1 VGRAGSNLA
10 ELRVRV
16 LTAGGQVEAVVL
28 AVQLRLDLLLFQ
40 EPPVLQELIVS
51 ELLLVLS
58 LLEIEGGVGH
68 RLSLLVVN
76 ALVDSLLRLVLLGE
90 NLLGRQQLL
99 LLYKEILVG
108 LLEDIMELAVRSE
121 GGRF

>member
-58 LLEIEGGVGH
+58 LLEIEGGC
-68 RLSLLVVN
+68 R
-76 ALVDSLLRLVLLGE
+76 AP
-90 NLLGRQQLL
+90 
-99 LLYKEILVG
+99 
-108 LLEDIMELAVRSE
+108 AVSAGGKRF
-121 GGRF
+121 GRFAVAPGVVGRKFAGASTTAVVV

>member
-1 VGRAGSNLA
+1 VGRAWSNLA

-90 NLLGRQQLL
+90 NLLGCQQLL

>member
-1 VGRAGSNLA
+1 
-10 ELRVRV
+10 
-16 LTAGGQVEAVVL
+16 
-28 AVQLRLDLLLFQ
+28 
-40 EPPVLQELIVS
+40 
-51 ELLLVLS
+51 
-58 LLEIEGGVGH
+58 
-68 RLSLLVVN
+68 VVN